1 MKEMSMHVTIAQRL
15 DLLKERIEEIDLWR
29 NRAFVDLD
37 GWTFDGGPLP
47 AGAPW
52 PESEGVRSFGLT
64 DTTIPSAWPLEQTRL
79 DVDVGG
85 EGLLTIRY
93 GDGNERRF
101 GLDPDHHVFPL
112 AAPSFDIG
120 IEAVARLPFGEPNR
134 DARVKRARLVWMDD
148 AVQLLA
154 RRLSLILE
162 AGRALGGHPVVD
174 PLISCAETALN
185 RLRWPSSTGA
195 YVSRSAVGR
204 RLLTVWELPAGL
216 DPNPPGLTAEERA
229 SVVAANERLEADLES
244 LRARYPQQG
253 ALVMT
258 GHAHLDLAWLWPMDE
273 TKRKAVR
280 TYQTATD
287 LMDRYPEFKFNQSS
301 AQVYAFVEE
310 EDPALFAR
318 IKEMVQASRWEPTG
332 GMWVEPD
339 TNMPCGESLVRQ
351 LLYGQRYF
359 KNRFGSWHK
368 VCWLPDCFGFSPVL
382 PQLLAGAGIEHFFA
396 YKMNWSETNRFPY
409 DLFWWEGLDGSRVLA
424 HSFDNP
430 VGGYNGDV
438 RPEAILNTWERFRGK
453 RFHDESLFSVGFGDG
468 GGGPTEGM
476 LERARL
482 LKAFPAVPE
491 LRFGVVEEFFDRARK
506 HVPQENLPVWVG
518 EMHLE
523 LHRGTLTTQSRVKYL
538 HRRSERDLVATEALA
553 AVNAL
558 AGGPEPQSL
567 EREWRIVLRNEF
579 HDILPGS
586 SIHEVNATAAEELT
600 GVIERVRGAIDD
612 GLAELAGRLTTPGG
626 TDALF
631 VFNPDLS
638 ARALR
643 LELPV
648 DFRGAQAVEGG
659 SVVTGDR
666 RIAGLEACTIEPGAT
681 PGGLS
686 VSTKHLENGFVR
698 VDLDASGALERV
710 FDKRASRDVLAGR
723 GNQLWA
729 FVDKPR
735 EWDAWDIDAS
745 YMSSGEE
752 ISSAG
757 SIEVVESGPHRA
769 AVRIQRHF
777 RDSSIVQ
784 DVRLWSNSQR
794 VEFKTTLEWGDRR
807 WLLKARFPLAIRSN
821 VALFESAFGVVERPT
836 HRNTSWQAAQFEVAG
851 HRFADLAE
859 PGYGVALLNDGKY
872 GHHAIGN
879 ELGITLVRSP
889 IYPDPLAD
897 EGSQTFTYALY
908 PHSGAWLEGGVLA
921 AAEDLNR
928 PLLCLPVRV
937 AEAVAWRPLE
947 IGGLTVALG
956 ALKVTEDGGGLVLRC
971 YEPEGAR
978 GTLEVEPPPGW
989 DLDAEL
995 DLLERPLG
1003 SPELSFTPFRVRSW
1017 LLRRVRERP

>member
-1 MKEMSMHVTIAQRL
+1 MHVTIAQRL

-29 NRAFVDLD
+29 DRAFVDLD
-37 GWTFDGGPLP
+37 GWTFDGAPLA
-47 AGAPW
+47 AGARW
-52 PESEGVRSFGLT
+52 PERDGVHSLGLT
-64 DTTIPSAWPLEQTRL
+64 GTTVPAAWALEQTRL

-85 EGLLTIRY
+85 EGLLTIRHE
-93 GDGNERRF
+93 DGSERRF
-101 GLDPDHHVFPL
+101 GLDPHHHVFPL
-112 AAPSFDIG
+112 AAPTFDIEV
-120 IEAVARLPFGEPNR
+120 EAVARLPFGVPSR
-134 DARVKRARLVWMDD
+134 DARVKRARLVWVDD

-154 RRLSLILE
+154 RRLRLILE
-162 AGRALGGHPVVD
+162 AGRVLGGHPAVD
-174 PLISCAETALN
+174 PLLSCAEAALN
-185 RLRWPSSTGA
+185 RLRWPSSTHA
-195 YVSRSAVGR
+195 YVSRSAAGR
-204 RLLTVWELPAGL
+204 RLLTVWELPDGL
-216 DPNPPGLTAEERA
+216 DPNPPDLSAEERA
-229 SVVAANERLEADLES
+229 SVAAANERLEADLAS
-244 LRARYPQQG
+244 LRSRFPQQG

-258 GHAHLDLAWLWPMDE
+258 GHAHLDLAWLWPMNE

-280 TYQTATD
+280 TYHTVTD

-301 AQVYAFVEE
+301 AQVYAFIEE

-318 IKEMVQASRWEPTG
+318 IKEKVRAGRWEPIG

-339 TNMPCGESLVRQ
+339 TNMPCGEALVRQ

-359 KNRFGSWHK
+359 KNRFGSWHR

-382 PQLLAGAGIEHFFA
+382 PQLLVGAGIEHFFTF
-396 YKMNWSETNRFPY
+396 KMNWSETNRFPY

-430 VGGYNGDV
+430 LRLGGYNGDV
-438 RPEAILNTWERFRGK
+438 RPEAILNTWDGFRGK
-453 RFHDESLFSVGFGDG
+453 RFYDESLFSVGYGDG

-482 LKAFPAVPE
+482 LKSFPTVPE

-506 HVPQENLPVWVG
+506 HVSEENIPVWVG

-538 HRRSERDLVATEALA
+538 HRRSERDLVAAEVIA

-558 AGGPEPQSL
+558 SGGAEPRSF
-567 EREWRIVLRNEF
+567 EHEWRIVLRNEF

-586 SIHEVNATAAEELT
+586 SINEVNATAAEELAA
-600 GVIERVRGAIDD
+600 VIERAKGAIDD

-638 ARALR
+638 SRTLR
-643 LELPV
+643 LELPGG
-648 DFRGAQAVEGG
+648 FPGAQDVEGG
-659 SVVTGDR
+659 SVLTGEGSID
-666 RIAGLEACTIEPGAT
+666 GLEARTVEPAPP

-686 VSTKHLENGFVR
+686 VSTKHLENAYVR
-698 VDLDASGALERV
+698 VDLDASGALARV
-710 FDKRASRDVLAGR
+710 FDKSASRDVLAGR

-745 YMSSGEE
+745 YTSSGEE
-752 ISSAG
+752 ISPPA
-757 SIEVVESGPHRA
+757 SIDVVESGPHRA
-769 AVRIQRHF
+769 AVRIHRRL
-777 RDSSIVQ
+777 RDSSITQ

-794 VEFKTTLEWGDRR
+794 IEFKTTLDWADRR

-821 VALFESAFGVVERPT
+821 VALFETAFGVVERPT

-897 EGSQTFTYALY
+897 EGTQTFTYALY
-908 PHSGAWLEGGVLA
+908 PHSGTWLEGGVLA

-937 AEAVAWRPLE
+937 AEAVSRRPLE
-947 IGGLTVALG
+947 VRGLTVGLG
-956 ALKVTEDGGGLVLRC
+956 ALKVAEDGGGLVLRC
-971 YEPEGAR
+971 YEPQGAR
-978 GTLEVEPPPGW
+978 GNVVVEPPRGW
-989 DLDAEL
+989 ELGAEL

-1003 SPELSFTPFRVRSW
+1003 PPELSFTPFRVRSW
-1017 LLRRVRERP
+1017 LLRRAGERP